1 MGLKPPHTSLPR
13 RVRSAGAARQ
23 LRVRGS
29 RVELRR
35 LRRLRSA
42 CRAEPGTGGCRR
54 RARQI
59 PASRLLQRRLHVLAD
74 LSIWHILI
82 LVAVV
87 TLMFGTK
94 RIPEIGAS
102 PGKGIQAF
110 KCGLQD
116 AGNAIEEPP
125 PP

>member
-1 MGLKPPHTSLPR
+1 M
-13 RVRSAGAARQ
+13 
-23 LRVRGS
+23 
-29 RVELRR
+29 
-35 LRRLRSA
+35 
-42 CRAEPGTGGCRR
+42 
-54 RARQI
+54 
-59 PASRLLQRRLHVLAD
+59 LAD

-102 PGKGIQAF
+102 IGKGIQAF
-110 KCGLQD
+110 KRGLQD

-125 PP
+125 PPPAAPPSSQSKSIPNSGAPKRLSE

>member
-1 MGLKPPHTSLPR
+1 M
-13 RVRSAGAARQ
+13 
-23 LRVRGS
+23 
-29 RVELRR
+29 
-35 LRRLRSA
+35 
-42 CRAEPGTGGCRR
+42 
-54 RARQI
+54 
-59 PASRLLQRRLHVLAD
+59 LAD

-102 PGKGIQAF
+102 IGKGIQAF
-110 KCGLQD
+110 KRGLQD

-125 PP
+125 APPPQQPKSVPNTGAPKRLSE

>member
-1 MGLKPPHTSLPR
+1 M
-13 RVRSAGAARQ
+13 
-23 LRVRGS
+23 
-29 RVELRR
+29 
-35 LRRLRSA
+35 
-42 CRAEPGTGGCRR
+42 
-54 RARQI
+54 
-59 PASRLLQRRLHVLAD
+59 LAD

-102 PGKGIQAF
+102 IGKGIQAF
-110 KCGLQD
+110 KRGLQD

-125 PP
+125 PPPAPPASQSRSVPSGAPKRLSE

>member
-1 MGLKPPHTSLPR
+1 M
-13 RVRSAGAARQ
+13 
-23 LRVRGS
+23 
-29 RVELRR
+29 
-35 LRRLRSA
+35 
-42 CRAEPGTGGCRR
+42 
-54 RARQI
+54 
-59 PASRLLQRRLHVLAD
+59 LAD

-102 PGKGIQAF
+102 IGKGIQAF
-110 KCGLQD
+110 KRGLQD

-125 PP
+125 PPPPQSRSVSDPSGPKRLSQ

>member
-1 MGLKPPHTSLPR
+1 M
-13 RVRSAGAARQ
+13 
-23 LRVRGS
+23 
-29 RVELRR
+29 
-35 LRRLRSA
+35 
-42 CRAEPGTGGCRR
+42 
-54 RARQI
+54 
-59 PASRLLQRRLHVLAD
+59 LAD

-102 PGKGIQAF
+102 IGKGIQAF
-110 KCGLQD
+110 KRGLQD

-125 PP
+125 PPPSSQAKSMPNSGAPKRLSE

>member
-1 MGLKPPHTSLPR
+1 MNM
-13 RVRSAGAARQ
+13 
-23 LRVRGS
+23 
-29 RVELRR
+29 
-35 LRRLRSA
+35 
-42 CRAEPGTGGCRR
+42 
-54 RARQI
+54 
-59 PASRLLQRRLHVLAD
+59 LAD

-102 PGKGIQAF
+102 IGKGIQAF
-110 KCGLQD
+110 KRGLQD

-125 PP
+125 PPPQQQPKSVPNSGAPKRLSE